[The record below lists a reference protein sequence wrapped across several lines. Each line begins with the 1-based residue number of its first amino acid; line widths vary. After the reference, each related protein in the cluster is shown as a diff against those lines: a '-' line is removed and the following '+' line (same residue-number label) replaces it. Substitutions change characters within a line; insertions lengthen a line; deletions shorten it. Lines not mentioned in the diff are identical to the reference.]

1 MPGRMNN
8 NASYSSA
15 PDAAFADAAS
25 ALRNNDIAR
34 AEALVRTCL
43 SADPENVEAL
53 RLLAGVA
60 ASTGYSTDA
69 EKLLRRAVESAPAF
83 ILAYADLASLLCRL
97 NRADEAIALLD
108 DVIEDPSRRLWALSL
123 KTTILTGERR
133 VEEAL
138 NVHEDRKSTRLNS
151 SH

>member
-8 NASYSSA
+8 DASYSSA
-15 PDAAFADAAS
+15 PDAALADAAS

-69 EKLLRRAVESAPAF
+69 EKLLRRAVRSAPAF

-97 NRADEAIALLD
+97 NRAEEAIAQIGRAH
-108 DVIEDPSRRLWALSL
+108 V
-123 KTTILTGERR
+123 
-133 VEEAL
+133 
-138 NVHEDRKSTRLNS
+138 
-151 SH
+151 

>member
-15 PDAAFADAAS
+15 PDAALADAAS

-69 EKLLRRAVESAPAF
+69 EKLLRRAVERSEEHTSELQSLMR
-83 ILAYADLASLLCRL
+83 ISYAVFC
-97 NRADEAIALLD
+97 
-108 DVIEDPSRRLWALSL
+108 L
-123 KTTILTGERR
+123 KKKKI
-133 VEEAL
+133 
-138 NVHEDRKSTRLNS
+138 N
-151 SH
+151 

>member
-15 PDAAFADAAS
+15 PDAALADAAS

-83 ILAYADLASLLCRL
+83 KIGRAHVELQSLMRTSYAVFCLKQK
-97 NRADEAIALLD
+97 NRA
-108 DVIEDPSRRLWALSL
+108 
-123 KTTILTGERR
+123 
-133 VEEAL
+133 
-138 NVHEDRKSTRLNS
+138 KSTHN
-151 SH
+151 